1 MGSTRFRTPH
11 LFSAV
16 IAVGVA
22 ATILLVARMVAM
34 HLEQR
39 ALAWT
44 ASKRFQLK
52 DQGMVFQRTAAHAR
66 RVLPLYGS
74 SELVIG
80 VPDRASKFFQN
91 APTGFQVSPVGT
103 AGTTS
108 LIILQKIAA
117 LGSDL
122 RGRRLAISLSPVWFL
137 MPATRADWYE
147 GNFSLL
153 AASELTFGSAVDF
166 KLKRDIAS
174 RMLQFPGTVEKRPLL
189 KFALSRLSSGSWYDR
204 LIFCA
209 ILPFGKIYTAG
220 WELQDHFASVAHI
233 LYVPNAAQARRRQ
246 RRDRPISIAKSS
258 EASIWARVKLENAP
272 AKVESTTRGRFD
284 SVFLRRMNAAP
295 EWADLELLLR
305 ALAEVHAR
313 PLLLSMPMDGRFYD
327 RQGYSRLARERYYEK
342 MRALAQRYDFTLIEF
357 EDHDE
362 DPTFLD
368 AQHTHLTQ
376 EGWLFYDRALDDF
389 FHGRVSKELNG
400 CHSL

>member
-1 MGSTRFRTPH
+1 MGLARTRTPH

-22 ATILLVARMVAM
+22 ATILFAGRMVAI
-34 HLEQR
+34 HLERR

-44 ASKRFQLK
+44 APKRFQLK
-52 DQGMVFQRTAAHAR
+52 NQGIVFQRTAARAR
-66 RVLPLYGS
+66 GVLPLYGS
-74 SELVIG
+74 SELVIEA
-80 VPDRASKFFQN
+80 PNKANRFFLK
-91 APTGFQVSPVGT
+91 APTGFQVSPVG
-103 AGTTS
+103 AVGATS

-122 RGRRLAISLSPVWFL
+122 RGRRLAVSLSPAWFL
-137 MPATRADWYE
+137 MPATRMDWYE

-153 AASELTFGSAVDF
+153 AASELTFGSTLDF
-166 KLKRDIAS
+166 ELKRDIAS
-174 RMLQFPGTVEKRPLL
+174 RMLQFPGTLEKSPMLA
-189 KFALSRLSSGSWYDR
+189 FALRRLSSGSWFDR

-220 WELQDHFASVAHI
+220 LELQDHIAAVAHI
-233 LYVPNAAQARRRQ
+233 LDVTKAAPAQQPQRPARPILIAKASEANIYAQA
-246 RRDRPISIAKSS
+246 K
-258 EASIWARVKLENAP
+258 VENAP
-272 AKVESTTRGRFD
+272 AKVESVARGRLD
-284 SVFLRRMNAAP
+284 PLFLSRMKAAP

-305 ALAEVHAR
+305 SLAKVHAR

-327 RQGYSRLARERYYEK
+327 RQGYSRLARENYYEK
-342 MRALAQRYDFTLIEF
+342 VRTLAQRYNFALIEF

-376 EGWLFYDRALDDF
+376 EGWLFYNRALDDF
-389 FHGRVSKELNG
+389 FHGRVPGS
-400 CHSL
+400 